1 MQQSQI
7 SSSPQAQSKLLVNI
21 YWHMHQPDYRDLI
34 TGEYILP
41 WTYLHAIKDYSDMAH
56 HLEANIKARVTF
68 NFVPILL
75 DQLEDYVEQ
84 FATNKIKDPLLKML
98 AEPHLEDISAEYC
111 QLIIESCFKSHH
123 EKMLLPYAEYQRLY
137 HLYQIASQ
145 ASTDIHLQYFSAQ
158 YKADLLVWYHLA
170 WMGESIKRDN
180 LLVQLLI
187 KKGSRFSV
195 VDRQGLFALI
205 GEIMTS
211 LIPRYKA
218 LQQRGQIEISSTPHD
233 HPILPLL
240 LDFNSTLD
248 AMPNATMPITTQYA
262 GGEARAISHIQRA
275 QTSHEKRFGEKP
287 VGMWPAEG
295 SVSKDALLLLAK
307 QGVQWAASGETV
319 LTNSLLKSNP
329 NKTLISHHDYL
340 YKPYKIS
347 DGSNEIVC
355 FFRDDRLS
363 DKIGFEYA
371 KMHSSDAVN
380 DFIRDLELVRTSFQ
394 KTENPVVSVILDGE
408 NAWEYYP
415 YNGYYF
421 LSELYLA
428 LANHPDIEM
437 VTQSEVL
444 QAIKQPNQSPY
455 NVFCGNLPEIA
466 AGSWVYGTFS
476 TWIGS
481 KDKNRGWD
489 LLCDAKLAYDQVLQ
503 MGNLSALEQNHCDE
517 QLAVCEGSDW
527 FWWLGDYNA
536 ASSISS
542 FDMLYRRNLSNLYS
556 LLKLPVPA
564 SLSVPISTD
573 ATQLKSNN
581 SAADNS
587 GAVNSGTENSG
598 TENSVTENS
607 GTMKRGKEN

>member
-1 MQQSQI
+1 
-7 SSSPQAQSKLLVNI
+7 
-21 YWHMHQPDYRDLI
+21 MHQPDYRDLI

-56 HLEANIKARVTF
+56 HLEANVKARVSF

-75 DQLEDYVEQ
+75 DQLEDYVVQ
-84 FATNKIKDPLLKML
+84 FETGVIKDPLLQML
-98 AEPHLEDISAEYC
+98 GADSLDHVSPERCE
-111 QLIIESCFKSHH
+111 LIIESCFKSHH
-123 EKMLLPYAEYQRLY
+123 EKMLSPYVAYQRLY
-137 HLYQIASQ
+137 HMYQVASQ
-145 ASTDIHLQYFSAQ
+145 GADDLNLQYFSAQ

-170 WMGESIKRDN
+170 WMGESIKRGN
-180 LLVQLLI
+180 RLVQSLI
-187 KKGSRFSV
+187 SKGSHFNAK
-195 VDRQGLFALI
+195 DRKALFALI
-205 GEIMTS
+205 GEIITN
-211 LIPRYKA
+211 LIPRYKI
-218 LQQRGQIEISSTPHD
+218 LQQKGQIEITSTPHH

-248 AMPNATMPITTQYA
+248 AMPNATLPLATQYS
-262 GGEARAISHIQRA
+262 GGESRAISHVQKA
-275 QTSHEKRFGEKP
+275 LTSHQHRFGEKP

-307 QGVQWAASGETV
+307 QGVKWAASGETV
-319 LTNSLLKSNP
+319 LTNSLHKSNP

-347 DGSNEIVC
+347 DDNNEIIC

-371 KMHSSDAVN
+371 KMHSTDAVR
-380 DFIRDLELVRTSFQ
+380 DFIHDLEQVRTSFQ

-421 LSELYLA
+421 LSELYQA
-428 LANHPDIEM
+428 LSNHPSIEM
-437 VTQSEVL
+437 VTQTEVL
-444 QAIKQPNQSPY
+444 QAIYNPNKSPY
-455 NVFCGNLPEIA
+455 KIFCGNLPEIA

-489 LLCDAKLAYDQVLQ
+489 LLCEAKLAYDQVLLV
-503 MGNLSALEQNHCDE
+503 GDLNAVELKRCED

-536 ASSISS
+536 AASISS
-542 FDMLYRRNLSNLYS
+542 FDQLYRRNLSNLYS

-573 ATQLKSNN
+573 AGQQLI
-581 SAADNS
+581 DN
-587 GAVNSGTENSG
+587 A
-598 TENSVTENS
+598 
-607 GTMKRGKEN
+607 GTMKRGKES

>member
-1 MQQSQI
+1 MPQSQ
-7 SSSPQAQSKLLVNI
+7 SLQSQSKLLINI

-34 TGEYILP
+34 TGQYILP

-56 HLEANIKARVTF
+56 HLEANVKARVSF

-75 DQLEDYVEQ
+75 DQLEDYVAQ
-84 FATNKIKDPLLKML
+84 FKTGEIKDPLLQML
-98 AEPHLEDISAEYC
+98 AEPHLELISAEYC

-123 EKMLLPYAEYQRLY
+123 EKMLSPYAEYQRLY
-137 HLYQIASQ
+137 QLYQVASQ
-145 ASTDIHLQYFSAQ
+145 ASNDIHLQYFSAQ

-170 WMGESIKRDN
+170 WMGESIKRNN
-180 LLVQLLI
+180 LLVQSLI
-187 KKGSRFSV
+187 KKGSHFSV
-195 VDRQGLFALI
+195 ADRQALFALI
-205 GEIMTS
+205 GEVITD
-211 LIPRYKA
+211 LIPRYKK
-218 LQQRGQIEISSTPHD
+218 LQQKGQIEISSTPHY

-248 AMPNATMPITTQYA
+248 AMPNASLPQAAQYS
-262 GGEARAISHIQRA
+262 GGEARAISHVQQA
-275 QTSHEKRFGEKP
+275 LASHAHRFGEKP

-295 SVSKDALLLLAK
+295 SISRDALLLLAK

-319 LTNSLLKSNP
+319 LTNSLHKSNP
-329 NKTLISHHDYL
+329 TKMLISHHDYL

-347 DGSNEIVC
+347 DGNNEIVC

-371 KMHSSDAVN
+371 KMHSTDAVN

-421 LSELYLA
+421 LSELYQA

-437 VTQSEVL
+437 VTPSEVL
-444 QAIKQPNQSPY
+444 QAINTPNQSQY

-503 MGNLSALEQNHCDE
+503 VVKLSAEELKRCED

-536 ASSISS
+536 AASISS
-542 FDMLYRRNLSNLYS
+542 FDQLYRRNLSNLYS
-556 LLKLPVPA
+556 LLKLPVPT
-564 SLSVPISTD
+564 SLLVPISTD
-573 ATQLKSNN
+573 AAQQLSDN
-581 SAADNS
+581 AGADN
-587 GAVNSGTENSG
+587 AGTDNA
-598 TENSVTENS
+598 
-607 GTMKRGKEN
+607 GTMKRGKES